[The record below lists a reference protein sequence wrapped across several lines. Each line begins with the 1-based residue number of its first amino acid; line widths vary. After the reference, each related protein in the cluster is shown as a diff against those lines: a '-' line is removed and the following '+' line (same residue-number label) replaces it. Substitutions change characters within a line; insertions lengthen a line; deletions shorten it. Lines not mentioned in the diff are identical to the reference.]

1 MSNNSFGSCGVKRL
15 MNSMKLQV
23 EKLQRLILD
32 ANDLSYHKK
41 HTLEGNE
48 VCQFRKMNTAIVE
61 FLGKAKLKHLSISDC
76 RLETV
81 TLRAIGEALST
92 NQHLEV
98 LNLSSNNIPAACFAD
113 FCKYITPSAKNKN

>member
-1 MSNNSFGSCGVKRL
+1 
-15 MNSMKLQV
+15 
-23 EKLQRLILD
+23 LD
-32 ANDLSYHKK
+32 GNDLSYHKK

-48 VCQFRKMNTAIVE
+48 VCQFRKMNIAIVE
-61 FLGKAKLKHLSISDC
+61 FLGKAKLKHLSIADC

-81 TLRAIGEALST
+81 TVRAVGEALST

-98 LNLSSNNIPAACFAD
+98 LNLSSNNIPSACFAD